1 MSDQASTQSAKRS
14 LAELDDVIEEI
25 IHRNPDW
32 VAELRKLIEDK
43 KNNHFNLK

>member
-1 MSDQASTQSAKRS
+1 MTNEIPDKRS

-25 IHRNPDW
+25 IRRNPDW
-32 VAELRKLIEDK
+32 VAELEKLIEDK